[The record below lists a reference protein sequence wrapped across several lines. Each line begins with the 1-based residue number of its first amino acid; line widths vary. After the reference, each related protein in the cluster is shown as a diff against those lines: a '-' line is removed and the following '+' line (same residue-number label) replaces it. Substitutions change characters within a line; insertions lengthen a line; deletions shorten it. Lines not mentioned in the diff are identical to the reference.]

1 MKYYRGVLDKEIDK
15 LIKERREVNRLKRI
29 HDKTRNYDSE
39 TEQRLSNVHKLR
51 KLKEAI
57 KKRESAAKF
66 QSFQDKCINST
77 NTVKGF
83 WEFLKGKK
91 CDKTKK

>member
-1 MKYYRGVLDKEIDK
+1 
-15 LIKERREVNRLKRI
+15 LKRI

-66 QSFQDKCINST
+66 QSFQDQLVYQLIRIKHHYEM
-77 NTVKGF
+77 KK
-83 WEFLKGKK
+83 LKIPH
-91 CDKTKK
+91 